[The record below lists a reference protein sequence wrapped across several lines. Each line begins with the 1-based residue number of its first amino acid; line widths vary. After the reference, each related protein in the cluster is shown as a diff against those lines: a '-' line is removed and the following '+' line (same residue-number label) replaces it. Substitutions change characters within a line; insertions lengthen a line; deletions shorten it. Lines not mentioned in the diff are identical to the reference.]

1 MSAFLIAAAAFV
13 VATAGLGLLR
23 LLRGPAAVD
32 RMMAVQLAGTAGA
45 AVCLLLATSEASPAL
60 VDVALTL
67 AVLAALGT
75 AAMSRKG
82 RRNGRGDIPA
92 SATPGRPAAPPAPG
106 GKR

>member
-1 MSAFLIAAAAFV
+1 MSAFLTAAAAFV
-13 VATAGLGLLR
+13 AATAGLGLLR

-45 AVCLLLATSEASPAL
+45 AVCLLLATGNDSPAL

-82 RRNGRGDIPA
+82 RDDLPA
-92 SATPGRPAAPPAPG
+92 DATPGRPATPLFPPAPG
-106 GKR
+106 EKR